1 MGLFKKSSFTSRS
14 NKIDAFQS
22 TVCEFGTPVPL
33 LFGTCKVAPNL
44 ICYQDF
50 TTRERRV
57 TQKSGK
63 SKSTTITYL
72 YYVYVELALGEGVID
87 GVSKVWVGDTA
98 YSTLYA
104 LNANSG
110 NEGAGLA
117 LNRGD
122 NSAPTAYMSTNHA
135 DIATGY
141 TNLAY
146 LYGKIF
152 LGEDNASMPSYNF
165 EVRGTLLS
173 SGDGVDANPAYV
185 IRDILQHIGLGEY
198 IDDTSFKNFAEY
210 CNATDLLVSSY
221 NDAFASQR
229 KAQEVI
235 AELLEITNTYMF
247 WSVDRFKFVPRDDVQ
262 RGTWKPDTEIIYDID
277 ADELISQ
284 NGAPVVFRRKD
295 SAEIYNYVTVNF
307 LNRANDYE
315 EESVS
320 FQDIASIKAY
330 GVRSVSYDA
339 KWLHTKERALKYAQM
354 KTRLAQTEC
363 NQYTLKLP
371 WKYCRLEPGDLIRI
385 TDEAI
390 GIKGQV
396 AMVSEVTEAN
406 DGLITVTALQ
416 RAPGDYSEA
425 KYKVDNKYQYQDFN
439 IDPGDTARPL
449 FIIPPSDLVASSS
462 GCELWI
468 ALHGNSGDWGGCDV
482 YVSTKDGDYSYN
494 GTQGVSSVYGR
505 LTSVLPADGDVV
517 NVQLTNPRTVELL
530 TGSEQDAE
538 NGLTLIWINGECM
551 SYSLAT
557 LTGANSYKL
566 SGLKRGQNGTR
577 ARAHS
582 IGDDMAVLDG
592 NIYALGLPKG
602 YIGKTLHLKFPAFN
616 AFKANGQ
623 NLNKL
628 DYYTCVAGV
637 DDLPNC
643 TDVMAYNK
651 YRDADG
657 IIVYH
662 DIIVEWQPP
671 AGFENYQQA
680 QVWYKAATE
689 SKWQYGGQGY
699 SKATLPQ
706 VDIGVTYTIAVCTQD
721 IFGNTESPDAS
732 TQTSIL
738 VALSTETP
746 NTPQNVSI
754 SIGDLFKITWD
765 EVHNADIKY
774 YEVRLDNQVGV
785 DNSNFIARVSDA
797 SCTTNIINTES
808 GTIYIFAV
816 SAYGKVSAPATAQ
829 FSITKPKAP
838 TITVTAKLTG
848 IDCRVPSIPANCIGV
863 HWYFTAGGDASDD
876 KTQGNTFFKNCDAGN
891 YEVRACY
898 YTYFGDGAFSKSQM
912 VHVSGKVNKGMI
924 ETGAVIADNI
934 DVDSLSAIS
943 ATIGTLRTATTGAR
957 TEIKDNLI
965 EIYDENDVLRVRM
978 GVWE

>member
-602 YIGKTLHLKFPAFN
+602 YIGKTLHFKFPAFN

>member
-1 MGLFKKSSFTSRS
+1 MSLFRRNNVTRSSDKIEGL
-14 NKIDAFQS
+14 QS

-33 LFGTCKVAPNL
+33 LYGTCKISPNL

-50 TTRERRV
+50 ETREKRV

-72 YYVYVELALGEGVID
+72 YYVYAELALGEGVI
-87 GVSKVWVGDTA
+87 GAITKAWVGSECYT
-98 YSTLYA
+98 SLTA
-104 LNANSG
+104 LNANS
-110 NEGAGLA
+110 NNTGAGLA
-117 LNRGD
+117 LNTGAD
-122 NSAPTAYMSTNHA
+122 EKPTAYMSTHHP

-141 TNLAY
+141 EKLAY
-146 LYGKIF
+146 VYGRIF
-152 LGEDNASMPSYNF
+152 LGEDSASMPSYSF
-165 EVRGTLLS
+165 EVKGTLLA
-173 SGDGVDANPAYV
+173 DGMDANPAD
-185 IRDILQHIGLGEY
+185 IISDILTRIGLGSY
-198 IDDTSFKNFAEY
+198 IDATSWKNYRLY
-210 CNATDLLVSSY
+210 CLEADLLISTPEK
-221 NDAFASQR
+221 AFSDQK
-229 KAQEVI
+229 KAQEII
-235 AELLEITNTYMF
+235 ASLLELTNTYMF
-247 WSVDRFKFVPRDDVQ
+247 WSVNRFKFVPRDDIS
-262 RGTWKPDTEIIYDID
+262 RGSWQPNREIIYDLD
-277 ADELISQ
+277 ADELLEQ
-284 NGAPVVFRRKD
+284 NNGAPVIFRRKE
-295 SAEIYNYVTVNF
+295 SSEIYNYITVNF
-307 LNRANDYE
+307 TNRANDYE
-315 EESVS
+315 DESVS
-320 FQDIASIKAY
+320 YQDVKSIKTY
-330 GVRSVSYDA
+330 GIRSKSYDA
-339 KWLHTKERALKYAQM
+339 KWFHTKERALKYAQI
-354 KTRLAQTEC
+354 KTRQAQTEC

-390 GIKGQV
+390 GITGQV
-396 AMVSEVTEAN
+396 AMVSEVTEAK
-406 DGLITVTALQ
+406 DGLITVKALQ
-416 RAPGDYSEA
+416 RAPGNYSEA
-425 KYKVDNKYQYQDFN
+425 KYKVDNKYQYQNFN
-439 IDPGDTARPL
+439 VEPGNTARPL

-468 ALHGNSGDWGGCDV
+468 ALHGEGANWGGCDV
-482 YVSTKDGDYSYN
+482 HTSSKDGDYSYN
-494 GTQGVSSVYGR
+494 GTQGVSSIYGR
-505 LTSVLPADGDVV
+505 LTSALPADGDTV

-577 ARAHS
+577 VQGHS
-582 IGDDMAVLDG
+582 VGDDMAVLDG
-592 NIYALGLPKG
+592 NIYALSLPKS
-602 YIGKTLHLKFPAFN
+602 YIGKTLYFKFPAFN

-623 NLNKL
+623 NLNEL
-628 DYYTCVAGV
+628 DYYTCIAGIG
-637 DDLPNC
+637 DLPNC

-671 AGFENYQQA
+671 SGFENYQQA

-721 IFGNTESPDAS
+721 IFGNTETPDAS
-732 TQTSIL
+732 AQTSIL

-746 NTPQNVSI
+746 HTPQNVSI
-754 SIGDLFKITWD
+754 SIGELFKITWD

-785 DNSNFIARVSDA
+785 DNSNFIAHVSDA
-797 SCTTNIINTES
+797 CCTTNIINTES

-838 TITVTAKLTG
+838 TITVAAKLTG
-848 IDCRVPSIPANCIGV
+848 IDCRVASIPSGCIGV
-863 HWYFTAGGDASDD
+863 HWYFTASENASDD
-876 KTQGNTFFKNCDAGN
+876 KTQGSSFFKNCDAGN

-924 ETGAVIADNI
+924 ETGAVLADNI
-934 DVDSLSAIS
+934 DVDSLSSIA

-957 TEIKDNLI
+957 TEIRDNLI
-965 EIYDENDVLRVRM
+965 EVYDENDVLRVRM

>member
-1 MGLFKKSSFTSRS
+1 
-14 NKIDAFQS
+14 
-22 TVCEFGTPVPL
+22 
-33 LFGTCKVAPNL
+33 
-44 ICYQDF
+44 
-50 TTRERRV
+50 
-57 TQKSGK
+57 
-63 SKSTTITYL
+63 
-72 YYVYVELALGEGVID
+72 
-87 GVSKVWVGDTA
+87 
-98 YSTLYA
+98 
-104 LNANSG
+104 
-110 NEGAGLA
+110 
-117 LNRGD
+117 
-122 NSAPTAYMSTNHA
+122 
-135 DIATGY
+135 
-141 TNLAY
+141 
-146 LYGKIF
+146 
-152 LGEDNASMPSYNF
+152 
-165 EVRGTLLS
+165 
-173 SGDGVDANPAYV
+173 
-185 IRDILQHIGLGEY
+185 
-198 IDDTSFKNFAEY
+198 
-210 CNATDLLVSSY
+210 
-221 NDAFASQR
+221 
-229 KAQEVI
+229 
-235 AELLEITNTYMF
+235 
-247 WSVDRFKFVPRDDVQ
+247 
-262 RGTWKPDTEIIYDID
+262 
-277 ADELISQ
+277 
-284 NGAPVVFRRKD
+284 
-295 SAEIYNYVTVNF
+295 
-307 LNRANDYE
+307 
-315 EESVS
+315 
-320 FQDIASIKAY
+320 
-330 GVRSVSYDA
+330 
-339 KWLHTKERALKYAQM
+339 
-354 KTRLAQTEC
+354 
-363 NQYTLKLP
+363 
-371 WKYCRLEPGDLIRI
+371 
-385 TDEAI
+385 
-390 GIKGQV
+390 
-396 AMVSEVTEAN
+396 
-406 DGLITVTALQ
+406 
-416 RAPGDYSEA
+416 
-425 KYKVDNKYQYQDFN
+425 
-439 IDPGDTARPL
+439 
-449 FIIPPSDLVASSS
+449 
-462 GCELWI
+462 
-468 ALHGNSGDWGGCDV
+468 
-482 YVSTKDGDYSYN
+482 
-494 GTQGVSSVYGR
+494 
-505 LTSVLPADGDVV
+505 
-517 NVQLTNPRTVELL
+517 
-530 TGSEQDAE
+530 
-538 NGLTLIWINGECM
+538 
-551 SYSLAT
+551 
-557 LTGANSYKL
+557 
-566 SGLKRGQNGTR
+566 
-577 ARAHS
+577 
-582 IGDDMAVLDG
+582 
-592 NIYALGLPKG
+592 
-602 YIGKTLHLKFPAFN
+602 
-616 AFKANGQ
+616 
-623 NLNKL
+623 
-628 DYYTCVAGV
+628 
-637 DDLPNC
+637 
-643 TDVMAYNK
+643 MAYNK